1 MNMKKG
7 LVMCPLV
14 VMVLSLCVVNVTAA
28 LPRNSTVAPHGK
40 SMTDVK
46 TTILTKLTFTY
57 PTQTLPISTT
67 LIFTCPTQVKVNEPF
82 SIGGV
87 LKTEGGSGV
96 SGAQI
101 DVQVVKQGQWTTISG
116 YTTDSN
122 GSIVGSITVNSIGL
136 YRYRLAFPGM
146 GLYDSTVS
154 DVEMVT
160 VGE

>member
-1 MNMKKG
+1 MNMKNELIG
-7 LVMCPLV
+7 LLAV
-14 VMVLSLCVVNVTAA
+14 VTMLSLCVVNVTAA
-28 LPRNSTVAPHGK
+28 LPSDPIPVLRSKNI
-40 SMTDVK
+40 TDAN
-46 TTILTKLTFTY
+46 TT
-57 PTQTLPISTT
+57 ISTT
-67 LIFTCPTQVKVNEPF
+67 LTFTCPAQAKVNEPF

-87 LKTEGGSGV
+87 LKTENGSAV